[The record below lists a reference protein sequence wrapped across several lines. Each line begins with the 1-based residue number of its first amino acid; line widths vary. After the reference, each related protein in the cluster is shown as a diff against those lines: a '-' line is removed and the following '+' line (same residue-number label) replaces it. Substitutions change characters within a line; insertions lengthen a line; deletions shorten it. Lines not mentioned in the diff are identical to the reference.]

1 MGNGEW
7 RRETERAHRKP
18 HWRRRHQLWHEN
30 GERTDV
36 DGGKWRMEKEEIWK
50 KRRRREL
57 TGKLNSH
64 DGDTDSDRRTTRG
77 WTPTEEA

>member
-1 MGNGEW
+1 
-7 RRETERAHRKP
+7 
-18 HWRRRHQLWHEN
+18 
-30 GERTDV
+30 
-36 DGGKWRMEKEEIWK
+36 MEKEEIWK